1 MFNKNKNQK
10 GFMMVELIVISAVL
24 MIIVIAASYV
34 AKKSIEVSSRT
45 LHTMQASFLLEEGAE
60 VMRVLR
66 DTNFDKVDPA
76 IEGSS
81 NQYLTLVSG
90 TWSLVDAPQ
99 TNDIF
104 TRIINIYPVY
114 RDSTTA
120 DIVSSGGAL
129 DAGTSKITITVS
141 WPEGTETLSKSLSF
155 YLSDLF

>member
-1 MFNKNKNQK
+1 
-10 GFMMVELIVISAVL
+10 MVELIVISAVL

-34 AKKSIEVSSRT
+34 AKKSIEVSNRT
-45 LHTMQASFLLEEGAE
+45 LNTMQASFLLEEGVE
-60 VMRVLR
+60 VMRILR
-66 DTNFDKVDPA
+66 DSNFGAVDPA

-81 NQYLTLVSG
+81 NQYLVLTSN

-99 TNDIF
+99 TNGIF

-120 DIVSSGGAL
+120 DIVTSGGSL

-141 WPEGTETLSKSLSF
+141 WPESTGTLSKSLTF

>member
-1 MFNKNKNQK
+1 MLNKNQNQK

-45 LHTMQASFLLEEGAE
+45 LHTVEASFLLEEGAE
-60 VMRVLR
+60 VMRILR
-66 DTNFDKVDPA
+66 DTNFDNTDPA
-76 IEGSS
+76 IEGTS

-99 TNDIF
+99 TNGIF
-104 TRIINIYPVY
+104 TRIININPVY

-120 DIVSSGGAL
+120 DIVTSGGTL
-129 DAGTSKITITVS
+129 DTGTSKITITVS
-141 WPEGTETLSKSLSF
+141 WTEGTETLSKTLSF

>member
-1 MFNKNKNQK
+1 MFTKNKKQK

-24 MIIVIAASYV
+24 SIIVIAASYV

-45 LHTMQASFLLEEGAE
+45 IHTMEASFLLEEGVE
-60 VMRVLR
+60 VMRILR
-66 DTNFDKVDPA
+66 DSNFDNVDPA

-81 NQYLTLVSG
+81 NQYLTLVSN

-99 TNDIF
+99 TNGIF

-114 RDSTTA
+114 RDATTS
-120 DIVSSGGAL
+120 DIVTSVGVL
-129 DAGTSKITITVS
+129 DTGTSKITVTVS
-141 WPEGTETLSKSLSF
+141 WSEGTTTLSKSLTF

>member
-45 LHTMQASFLLEEGAE
+45 LHTMQAGFLLEEGAE

-66 DTNFDKVDPA
+66 DTNFDNVDPA

-99 TNDIF
+99 TNGIF

-120 DIVSSGGAL
+120 DIVTSGGSL
-129 DAGTSKITITVS
+129 DIGTSKITITVS
-141 WPEGTETLSKSLSF
+141 WLEGTETLSKSLSF